1 MGMGRYDECAV
12 QVSHNSCLQS
22 FTELGI
28 IGGVVFPCYIFYDFW
43 SLQRIGQNQV
53 LDPLMKRLLP
63 FLTAMIVAYAGGI
76 FTLSRTYDVPTY
88 TMLGLA
94 TAYLHIVPVYPPVE
108 RICNGGGLIV
118 RSVGM

>member
-1 MGMGRYDECAV
+1 
-12 QVSHNSCLQS
+12 
-22 FTELGI
+22 
-28 IGGVVFPCYIFYDFW
+28 
-43 SLQRIGQNQV
+43 
-53 LDPLMKRLLP
+53 MKRLLP

-118 RSVGM
+118 RSVGMSFAFLAGIYVMVNVLVQ